1 MTNNTQ
7 KKDMLDYAHP
17 FLIPFLIPFL
27 SRWSIAD
34 IVLVQDS
41 KISEGT
47 FSLSHPK
54 P

>member
-7 KKDMLDYAHP
+7 KKDMLHAH
-17 FLIPFLIPFL
+17 PFLIPFL

-47 FSLSHPK
+47 FSLNHPK

>member
-7 KKDMLDYAHP
+7 KKDMLDYAH
-17 FLIPFLIPFL
+17 PFLIPFL